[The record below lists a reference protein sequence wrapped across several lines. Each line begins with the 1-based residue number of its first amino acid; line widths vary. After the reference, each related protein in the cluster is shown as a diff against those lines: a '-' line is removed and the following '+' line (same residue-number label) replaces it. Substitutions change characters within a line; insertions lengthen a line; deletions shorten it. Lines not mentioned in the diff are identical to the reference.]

1 MDPENSSSKKKS
13 CKLLKTSP
21 LLALL
26 RITIS
31 KNPMKNMN
39 ELIEE
44 VKLIPMASAL
54 LIEDDQKLVD
64 DEIEH
69 NL

>member
-1 MDPENSSSKKKS
+1 
-13 CKLLKTSP
+13 
-21 LLALL
+21 
-26 RITIS
+26 
-31 KNPMKNMN
+31 MN